1 MGRVGLYVVVLL
13 EYIYGVCILCV
24 MGVLV
29 YVCRVEYWVCTGCV
43 IGVLHGC
50 LRSLMGCMYVKIP
63 GVECS
68 T

>member
-1 MGRVGLYVVVLL
+1 MVVLL

-43 IGVLHGC
+43 IGFLHGC
-50 LRSLMGCMYVKIP
+50 FKRPLMGYIYVKIP